1 MLLGIDDLGVRW
13 WRDERVMDR
22 SYCDAGTRGEN
33 HRRAPLSRA
42 VGAALIV
49 GGWLLMLYS
58 ALGHLPT
65 FVVAL
70 APFHGWTGARS

>member
-1 MLLGIDDLGVRW
+1 MTLVFVGGVMNVLW
-13 WRDERVMDR
+13 IAAIATLVLVEKTI
-22 SYCDAGTRGEN
+22 GG
-33 HRRAPLSRA
+33 LSRA

-49 GGWLLMLYS
+49 GGWLLMS